1 MARNFEHLDM
11 TVTNSDIEKLF
22 SSQCS
27 LLVSPADGTAAPM
40 GSATPSNRL
49 YPENHDIHMIT
60 AELDLEHAMT
70 GRSFSKE
77 HSFTRS
83 FTRNSSTAPSSTILG
98 ESVLGTPQLSQ
109 LQLQPEQ
116 APHNKSR
123 SKSLQL
129 PVLPAP
135 STSRALAAV
144 ALLGNAAQGTAALWF
159 GLRDEAFALCVFG
172 AYSGLL
178 VLYSIIALWQ
188 MTPHLGQSA
197 RKVQLHSP

>member
-1 MARNFEHLDM
+1 MRNLGPNLDHLDI

-49 YPENHDIHMIT
+49 YPVQQDIHMIT
-60 AELDLEHAMT
+60 AELDLEHAIT

-109 LQLQPEQ
+109 LQLQPKQ
-116 APHNKSR
+116 PCNKAR
-123 SKSLQL
+123 SKRSSL
-129 PVLPAP
+129 PVAAL
-135 STSRALAAV
+135 STSWAVTAV
-144 ALLGNAAQGTAALWF
+144 ALLGNALQGGAALWL
-159 GLRDEAFALCVFG
+159 GLQDEAFALCVFG

-178 VLYSIIALWQ
+178 VLCSLIALWQ
-188 MTPHLGQSA
+188 LTPHLGQSA
-197 RKVQLHSP
+197 RTVS